1 MLPRCGPEARNPA
14 IYTYP
19 TANLYMDVRYIGQLQ
34 ALIADDSEFM
44 LTAYK
49 RALESQSNLQI
60 MVTAT
65 NGEEAIQK
73 AKQTAPDV
81 AILDAGCPYST
92 VSRRPT
98 RSGFSGW
105 KRP

>member
-19 TANLYMDVRYIGQLQ
+19 TANLYMGVRYMGQLQ

-49 RALESQSNLQI
+49 RALESQSNLQ
-60 MVTAT
+60 V
-65 NGEEAIQK
+65 G
-73 AKQTAPDV
+73 
-81 AILDAGCPYST
+81 AILDVRMPILDGIQAAH
-92 VSRRPT
+92 
-98 RSGFSGW
+98 RSGFSVR